1 MPGEP
6 PGRKRAQF
14 AALALPH
21 MDAVYTT
28 CLYLT
33 RNPDEAQDLLQ
44 ETFLRAY
51 RFWHQFIPGTNC
63 RAWLLTIAHNAFRS
77 RLRDRHRQQGAE
89 ELEALDRI
97 ADRASIE
104 GMPANPED
112 LVLDR
117 ILDGEIEEALRS
129 LPREYLEA
137 VLLVDI
143 QELSY
148 DEAARVLDCPVG
160 TIRSRLSRG
169 RHMLHRALRE
179 YARQRGYGPE
189 RRGN

>member
-6 PGRKRAQF
+6 RGGKRAEF

-33 RNPDEAQDLLQ
+33 RDPDEAQDLLQ
-44 ETFLRAY
+44 ETFLRAF
-51 RFWHQFIPGTNC
+51 RFWQQFTPGTNC
-63 RAWLLTIAHNAFRS
+63 RAWLLAIAHNAFRS
-77 RLRDRHRQQGAE
+77 RLRDRYRQHATE
-89 ELEALDRI
+89 ELDLLDRNS
-97 ADRASIE
+97 DHASVE
-104 GMPANPED
+104 GTSPNPED
-112 LVLDR
+112 IVLDR
-117 ILDGEIEEALRS
+117 VLDSEIEEALRS

-148 DEAARVLDCPVG
+148 EEAARALDCPVG

-169 RHMLHRALRE
+169 RHLLHRALRE
-179 YARQRGYGPE
+179 YARQRGYG
-189 RRGN
+189 RRHQGD